1 MFANFVCCPLTST
14 LEIHREEVFEV
25 FNTISFLFDTQEKPF
40 SFEVVKYF
48 MGKITERVLAK
59 LQGELASLKAEAL
72 NPVSIRASQVCVC
85 ARTFLE
91 LVTSSCIKIFF
102 ILFKLELIKVTWSYS
117 SPRLLTMAPL
127 QVY

>member
-1 MFANFVCCPLTST
+1 
-14 LEIHREEVFEV
+14 
-25 FNTISFLFDTQEKPF
+25 
-40 SFEVVKYF
+40 

-85 ARTFLE
+85 ARTILE
-91 LVTSSCIKIFF
+91 LVTSSCIRIFF